1 MSKRIGRWKKT
12 SWLRSTEV
20 PGRKSPSSV
29 LAVRGGERA
38 WLPARRWLA
47 AVSAW
52 CIAAAL
58 GAVAGAPL
66 PEAGG
71 AAAEPQCEHAY
82 AFLAEPKLGPDFA
95 HFEWV
100 NPDAPKG
107 GRLRV
112 PDMGNWDSFNMAG
125 LGRVVR
131 GMDTRDP
138 GERHNHDSL
147 VIVAPDEHG
156 TGYGLLAE
164 CIAYPEDG
172 AYIDYRLREG
182 GRWHDGEP
190 ITVEDVVFSFHA
202 YKEKANPSVAAR
214 VAAFTHVEVVA
225 RRTVRYHV
233 APGHRA
239 NRMLP
244 IRTGELPVLPKHY
257 WDAPGRDIGS
267 TTVQPPLGSGPYR
280 IKDYDIGRW
289 IEWERVENYWGKDL
303 PVNRGRY
310 NFDTVKYDYF
320 RDDQMQTEAVKGNA
334 IDIHVE
340 NVPRRWATA
349 YDTPAV
355 AAGLF
360 RLDYLPRSK
369 PAGLWWPI
377 FWNLEQPRFQDVRVR
392 EALWLLNDF
401 KWGNRRGGYGFY
413 DVATSFFHKS
423 HLAATGLP
431 GERELKL
438 LEPVR
443 HLVPP
448 RVFTQPYRPP
458 PNQGGGWHRDTII
471 RAAALL
477 REAGWVIEDNRL
489 VHERTGEPFHI
500 RFVAVSPALGGS
512 FIPYTRVLKR
522 VGIDSSIKSPE
533 ISNWLYRMRSGD
545 FDAGAVWF
553 LPDNTPSIIIANAI
567 SSAAAAQ
574 DFSNNWAKIRNPAID
589 HLIEAMNEAET
600 YEDYVAA
607 IRAIDRVML
616 WNFYFVPGMSKV
628 KVGIA
633 YWSRYGQP
641 GWMPLNRNA
650 FVDSW
655 WWDADK
661 AAAVEAFVGR
671 E

>member
-1 MSKRIGRWKKT
+1 MYANR
-12 SWLRSTEV
+12 
-20 PGRKSPSSV
+20 
-29 LAVRGGERA
+29 RA
-38 WLPARRWLA
+38 WPALAWCLA
-47 AVSAW
+47 AFS
-52 CIAAAL
+52 L
-58 GAVAGAPL
+58 H
-66 PEAGG
+66 G
-71 AAAEPQCEHAY
+71 AAADAEPECKHAY
-82 AFLAEPKLGPDFA
+82 AFLAEPKLGPDFT

-100 NPDAPKG
+100 NPNAPKG
-107 GRLRV
+107 GRIRV
-112 PDMGNWDSFNMAG
+112 PDMGNWDSFNMLG

-147 VIVAPDEHG
+147 VIVSPDEHG
-156 TGYGLLAE
+156 TAYGLLAE
-164 CIAYPEDG
+164 CVAYPDDG

-182 GRWHDGEP
+182 ARWHDGQP
-190 ITVEDVVFSFHA
+190 ITMADLLWSFQA
-202 YKEKANPSVAAR
+202 LKEKSNPALTTRAE
-214 VAAFTHVEVVA
+214 AFTSVEA
-225 RRTVRYHV
+225 LTDGRTIRYHV
-233 APGHRA
+233 APAHRA

-257 WDAPGRDIGS
+257 WDRPGYDIGA

-280 IKDYDIGRW
+280 IKGYDIGRW
-289 IEWERVENYWGKDL
+289 IEWERVPDYWGKDL

-310 NFDTVKYDYF
+310 NFDIVKYDYF

-349 YDTPAV
+349 YETPAV

-377 FWNLEQPRFQDVRVR
+377 FWNLEQPRFQDIRVR

-401 KWGNRRGGYGFY
+401 KWGNRRGGYGFF
-413 DVATSFFHKS
+413 DVATSFLHRS

-431 GERELKL
+431 SERELKF

-448 RVFTQPYRPP
+448 RVFTEPYRPP
-458 PNQGGGWHRDTII
+458 PNQGDGWNRANII
-471 RAAALL
+471 RASKLL
-477 REAGWVIEDNRL
+477 QEAGWVIEDNRL

-522 VGIDSSIKSPE
+522 VGIESSIKAPE

-545 FDAGAVWF
+545 FDAGAIWF
-553 LPDNTPSIIIANAI
+553 LPDNTPSIAITNAV
-567 SSAAAAQ
+567 SSAAADQA
-574 DFSNNWAKIRNPAID
+574 FSNNWAKIRNPAID
-589 HLIEAMNEAET
+589 HLIDAMNQAT
-600 YEDYVAA
+600 SYDDYVAA

-616 WNFYFVPGMSKV
+616 WNFYFIPGMSKV

-633 YWSRYGQP
+633 YWDRYGQP
-641 GWMPLNRNA
+641 PRTPLNRNA
-650 FVDSW
+650 FVDTW

>member
-1 MSKRIGRWKKT
+1 MARPKRVRRRPGKRAWPALIGC
-12 SWLRSTEV
+12 
-20 PGRKSPSSV
+20 
-29 LAVRGGERA
+29 LAVFSVDGA
-38 WLPARRWLA
+38 
-47 AVSAW
+47 SA
-52 CIAAAL
+52 
-58 GAVAGAPL
+58 GQAPK
-66 PEAGG
+66 
-71 AAAEPQCEHAY
+71 CKHAY
-82 AFLAEPKLGPDFA
+82 AFLTEPKLGPDFT
-95 HFEWV
+95 HFDWA

-107 GRLRV
+107 GRIRV
-112 PDMGNWDSFNMAG
+112 PDMGNWDSFNMLG

-147 VIVAPDEHG
+147 VIVSPDEHG
-156 TGYGLLAE
+156 TAYGSLAE
-164 CIAYPEDG
+164 CIAYPDDG

-182 GRWHDGEP
+182 GRWHDGKP
-190 ITVEDVVFSFHA
+190 ITMADLLWSFHA
-202 YKEKANPSVAAR
+202 LKEKSNPALTAR
-214 VAAFTHVEVVA
+214 VDAFTGVEA
-225 RRTVRYHV
+225 LPDGRTIRYHV
-233 APGHRA
+233 APAHRA

-257 WDAPGRDIGS
+257 WDRPGYDIS
-267 TTVQPPLGSGPYR
+267 ATTVQPPLGSGPYR

-289 IEWERVENYWGKDL
+289 IEWERVPDYWGKDL

-310 NFDTVKYDYF
+310 NFDIVKYDYF

-349 YDTPAV
+349 YETPAV

-377 FWNLEQPRFQDVRVR
+377 FWNLEQPRFQDIRVR

-401 KWGNRRGGYGFY
+401 KWGNRRGGYGFF
-413 DVATSFFHKS
+413 DVATSFLHRS

-431 GERELKL
+431 SERELKL

-448 RVFTQPYRPP
+448 RVFTEPYRPP
-458 PNQGGGWHRDTII
+458 PNQGRGWNRENII
-471 RAAALL
+471 RASKLL
-477 REAGWVIEDNRL
+477 QEAGWVIEDNRL

-522 VGIDSSIKSPE
+522 VGIESSIKAPE

-545 FDAGAVWF
+545 FDAGAIWF
-553 LPDNTPSIIIANAI
+553 LPDNTPSIAITNAV
-567 SSAAAAQ
+567 SSAAADQA
-574 DFSNNWAKIRNPAID
+574 FSNNWAKIRNPAID
-589 HLIEAMNEAET
+589 HLIDAMNQAT
-600 YEDYVAA
+600 SYDDYVAA

-616 WNFYFVPGMSKV
+616 WNFSFIPGMSKV

-633 YWSRYGQP
+633 YWDRYGQP
-641 GWMPLNRNA
+641 PPTPLHRNA
-650 FVDSW
+650 FVDTW
-655 WWDADK
+655 WWDAEK

>member
-1 MSKRIGRWKKT
+1 MCPVK
-12 SWLRSTEV
+12 
-20 PGRKSPSSV
+20 
-29 LAVRGGERA
+29 RA
-38 WLPARRWLA
+38 WPALVGCLA
-47 AVSAW
+47 AF
-52 CIAAAL
+52 AL
-58 GAVAGAPL
+58 H
-66 PEAGG
+66 G
-71 AAAEPQCEHAY
+71 AAADAEPECKHAY
-82 AFLAEPKLGPDFA
+82 AFLAEPKLGPDFT

-100 NPDAPKG
+100 NPNAPKG
-107 GRLRV
+107 GRIRV
-112 PDMGNWDSFNMAG
+112 PDMGNWDSFNMLG

-147 VIVAPDEHG
+147 VIVSPDEHG
-156 TGYGLLAE
+156 TAYGLLAE
-164 CIAYPEDG
+164 CVAYPDDG
-172 AYIDYRLREG
+172 TYIDYRLREDAH
-182 GRWHDGEP
+182 WHDGKP
-190 ITVEDVVFSFHA
+190 ITMADLLWSFHA
-202 YKEKANPSVAAR
+202 LKEKSNPALTTRAE
-214 VAAFTHVEVVA
+214 AFTSVEA
-225 RRTVRYHV
+225 LADGRTIRYHV
-233 APGHRA
+233 APAHRA

-257 WDAPGRDIGS
+257 WDRAGYDIGA

-280 IKDYDIGRW
+280 IKGYDIGRW
-289 IEWERVENYWGKDL
+289 IEWERVPDYWGKDL

-310 NFDTVKYDYF
+310 NFDIVKYDYF

-349 YDTPAV
+349 YETPAV

-377 FWNLEQPRFQDVRVR
+377 FWNLEQPRFQDIRVR

-401 KWGNRRGGYGFY
+401 KWGNRRGGYGFF
-413 DVATSFFHKS
+413 DVATSFLHRS

-431 GERELKL
+431 SERELKF

-448 RVFTQPYRPP
+448 RVFTEPYRPP
-458 PNQGGGWHRDTII
+458 PNQGDGWNRANII
-471 RAAALL
+471 RASKLL
-477 REAGWVIEDNRL
+477 QEAGWVIEDNRL

-522 VGIDSSIKSPE
+522 VGIESSIKAPE

-545 FDAGAVWF
+545 FDAGAIWF
-553 LPDNTPSIIIANAI
+553 LPDNTPSIAITNAV
-567 SSAAAAQ
+567 SSAAADQA
-574 DFSNNWAKIRNPAID
+574 FSNNWAKIRNPAID
-589 HLIEAMNEAET
+589 HLIDAMNQAT
-600 YEDYVAA
+600 SYDDYVAA

-616 WNFYFVPGMSKV
+616 WNFYFIPGMSKV

-633 YWSRYGQP
+633 YWDRYGQP
-641 GWMPLNRNA
+641 PRTPLNRNA
-650 FVDSW
+650 FVDTW

>member
-1 MSKRIGRWKKT
+1 MYANR
-12 SWLRSTEV
+12 
-20 PGRKSPSSV
+20 
-29 LAVRGGERA
+29 RA
-38 WLPARRWLA
+38 WPALAWCLA
-47 AVSAW
+47 AFS
-52 CIAAAL
+52 L
-58 GAVAGAPL
+58 H
-66 PEAGG
+66 G
-71 AAAEPQCEHAY
+71 AAAGAEPECKHAY
-82 AFLAEPKLGPDFA
+82 AFLAEPKLGPDFT

-100 NPDAPKG
+100 NPNAPKG
-107 GRLRV
+107 GRIRV
-112 PDMGNWDSFNMAG
+112 PDMGNWDSFNMLG

-147 VIVAPDEHG
+147 VIVSPDEHG
-156 TGYGLLAE
+156 TAYGLLAE
-164 CIAYPEDG
+164 CVAYPDDG

-182 GRWHDGEP
+182 ARWHDGQP
-190 ITVEDVVFSFHA
+190 ITMADLLWSFQA
-202 YKEKANPSVAAR
+202 LKEKSNPALTTRAE
-214 VAAFTHVEVVA
+214 AFTSVEA
-225 RRTVRYHV
+225 LADGRTIRYHV
-233 APGHRA
+233 APAHRA

-257 WDAPGRDIGS
+257 WDRPGYDIGA

-280 IKDYDIGRW
+280 IKGYDIGRW
-289 IEWERVENYWGKDL
+289 IEWERVPDYWGKDL

-310 NFDTVKYDYF
+310 NFDIVKYDYF

-349 YDTPAV
+349 YETPAV

-377 FWNLEQPRFQDVRVR
+377 FWNLEQPRFQDIRVR

-401 KWGNRRGGYGFY
+401 KWGNRRGGYGFF
-413 DVATSFFHKS
+413 DVATSFLHRS

-431 GERELKL
+431 NERELKF

-448 RVFTQPYRPP
+448 RVFTEPYRPP
-458 PNQGGGWHRDTII
+458 PNQGDGWDRANII
-471 RAAALL
+471 RASKLL
-477 REAGWVIEDNRL
+477 QEAGWVIEDNRL

-522 VGIDSSIKSPE
+522 VGIESSIKAPE

-545 FDAGAVWF
+545 FDAGAIWF
-553 LPDNTPSIIIANAI
+553 LPDNTPSIAITNAV
-567 SSAAAAQ
+567 SSAAADQA
-574 DFSNNWAKIRNPAID
+574 FSNNWAKIRNPAID
-589 HLIEAMNEAET
+589 HLIDAMNQAT
-600 YEDYVAA
+600 NYDDYVAA

-616 WNFYFVPGMSKV
+616 WNFYFIPGMSKV

-633 YWSRYGQP
+633 YWDRYGQP
-641 GWMPLNRNA
+641 PRTPLNRNS
-650 FVDSW
+650 FVDTW

>member
-1 MSKRIGRWKKT
+1 MRPGKRTW
-12 SWLRSTEV
+12 
-20 PGRKSPSSV
+20 PA
-29 LAVRGGERA
+29 LA
-38 WLPARRWLA
+38 WCLA
-47 AVSAW
+47 AV
-52 CIAAAL
+52 
-58 GAVAGAPL
+58 PL
-66 PEAGG
+66 HG
-71 AAAEPQCEHAY
+71 AATDAEPECKHAY
-82 AFLAEPKLGPDFA
+82 AFLAEPKLGPDFT
-95 HFEWV
+95 HFDWV
-100 NPDAPKG
+100 NPEAPKG
-107 GRLRV
+107 GRIRV
-112 PDMGNWDSFNMAG
+112 PDMGNWDSFNMMG

-147 VIVAPDEHG
+147 VLVSPDEHG
-156 TGYGLLAE
+156 TAYGLLAE
-164 CIAYPEDG
+164 CIAYPDDG

-182 GRWHDGEP
+182 GRWHDGKP
-190 ITVEDVVFSFHA
+190 ITMADLLWSFQA
-202 YKEKANPSVAAR
+202 LKEKSNPALTAR
-214 VAAFTHVEVVA
+214 VDAFTGVEVLA
-225 RRTVRYHV
+225 DGRTIRYHV
-233 APGHRA
+233 APAHRA

-257 WDAPGRDIGS
+257 WDRPGYDVGA

-289 IEWERVENYWGKDL
+289 IEWERVPDYWGKHL

-310 NFDTVKYDYF
+310 NFDIVKYDYF

-334 IDIHVE
+334 IDIHIE

-349 YDTPAV
+349 YETPAV
-355 AAGLF
+355 SAGLF

-377 FWNLEQPRFQDVRVR
+377 FWNLEQPRFQDIRVR

-401 KWGNRRGGYGFY
+401 KWGNRRGGYGFF
-413 DVATSFFHKS
+413 DVATSFLHRS

-431 GERELKL
+431 SERELEF

-448 RVFTQPYRPP
+448 RVFTEAYRPP
-458 PNQGGGWHRDTII
+458 PNQGEGWNRANII
-471 RAAALL
+471 RAAQLL

-512 FIPYTRVLKR
+512 FIPYTRVLRR
-522 VGIDSSIKSPE
+522 VGIESSIKAPE

-545 FDAGAVWF
+545 FDAGAIWF
-553 LPDNTPSIIIANAI
+553 LPDNTPSMAITNAV
-567 SSAAAAQ
+567 SSAAADQA
-574 DFSNNWAKIRNPAID
+574 FSNNWAKIRNPAID
-589 HLIEAMNEAET
+589 HLIDAMNQAT
-600 YEDYVAA
+600 SYDDYVAA

-616 WNFYFVPGMSKV
+616 WNFYFIPGMSKV

-633 YWSRYGQP
+633 YWDRYGQP
-641 GWMPLNRNA
+641 PRRPLNRNV
-650 FVDSW
+650 FVDTW
-655 WWDADK
+655 WWDANK
-661 AAAVEAFVGR
+661 AAAVDAFVGR

>member
-1 MSKRIGRWKKT
+1 MRP
-12 SWLRSTEV
+12 LR
-20 PGRKSPSSV
+20 
-29 LAVRGGERA
+29 RA
-38 WLPARRWLA
+38 WSALIRCLA
-47 AVSAW
+47 AFSVGSAP
-52 CIAAAL
+52 AD
-58 GAVAGAPL
+58 
-66 PEAGG
+66 
-71 AAAEPQCEHAY
+71 AETECKHAY
-82 AFLAEPKLGPDFA
+82 AFLTEPKLGPEFT
-95 HFEWV
+95 HFDWA

-107 GRLRV
+107 GRIRV
-112 PDMGNWDSFNMAG
+112 PDMGNWDSFNMLG

-147 VIVAPDEHG
+147 VIVSPDEHG
-156 TGYGLLAE
+156 TAYGLLAE
-164 CIAYPEDG
+164 CIAYPDDG

-182 GRWHDGEP
+182 GRWHDGKP
-190 ITVEDVVFSFHA
+190 ITMADLLWSFHA
-202 YKEKANPSVAAR
+202 LKEQSNPALTTR
-214 VAAFTHVEVVA
+214 VEAFTGVDA
-225 RRTVRYHV
+225 LPDGRTIRYHV
-233 APGHRA
+233 APAHRG

-257 WDAPGRDIGS
+257 WDRPGYDIS
-267 TTVQPPLGSGPYR
+267 ATTVQPPLGSGPYR

-289 IEWERVENYWGKDL
+289 IEWQRVPDYWGKDL

-310 NFDTVKYDYF
+310 NFDIVKYDYF

-360 RLDYLPRSK
+360 RLDFLPRSK

-377 FWNLEQPRFQDVRVR
+377 FWNLEQPRFQDIRVR

-401 KWGNRRGGYGFY
+401 KWSNRRGGYGFF
-413 DVATSFFHKS
+413 DVATSFLHRS

-431 GERELKL
+431 SERELKF

-443 HLVPP
+443 HLVPS
-448 RVFTQPYRPP
+448 RVFSEPYRPP
-458 PNQGGGWHRDTII
+458 PNQGGGWTRENII
-471 RAAALL
+471 RAARLL
-477 REAGWVIEDNRL
+477 REAGWVIEDSRL

-512 FIPYTRVLKR
+512 FIPYTRVLRR
-522 VGIDSSIKSPE
+522 VGIESSIKAPE

-545 FDAGAVWF
+545 FDAGAIWF
-553 LPDNTPSIIIANAI
+553 LPDNTPSIAITNAI
-567 SSAAAAQ
+567 SSAAADQA
-574 DFSNNWAKIRNPAID
+574 FSNNWAKIRDPAID
-589 HLIEAMNEAET
+589 YLIDAMNQAT
-600 YEDYVAA
+600 SYDDYVAA

-616 WNFYFVPGMSKV
+616 WNFYFIPGMSKV
-628 KVGIA
+628 KVGVA
-633 YWSRYGQP
+633 YWDRYGQP
-641 GWMPLNRNA
+641 PSTPLNRNA
-650 FVDSW
+650 FVDTW
-655 WWDADK
+655 WWDVDK

>member
-1 MSKRIGRWKKT
+1 MRPGKRTW
-12 SWLRSTEV
+12 
-20 PGRKSPSSV
+20 PA
-29 LAVRGGERA
+29 LA
-38 WLPARRWLA
+38 WCLA
-47 AVSAW
+47 AFP
-52 CIAAAL
+52 L
-58 GAVAGAPL
+58 HGATTD
-66 PEAGG
+66 
-71 AAAEPQCEHAY
+71 AEPECKHAY
-82 AFLAEPKLGPDFA
+82 AFLAEPKLGPDFT
-95 HFEWV
+95 HFDWV
-100 NPDAPKG
+100 NPEAPKG
-107 GRLRV
+107 GRIRV
-112 PDMGNWDSFNMAG
+112 PDMGNWDSFNMMG

-147 VIVAPDEHG
+147 VLVSPDEHG
-156 TGYGLLAE
+156 TAYGLLAE
-164 CIAYPEDG
+164 CIAYPDDG

-182 GRWHDGEP
+182 GRWHDGKP
-190 ITVEDVVFSFHA
+190 ITMADLLWSFQA
-202 YKEKANPSVAAR
+202 LKEKSNPALTAR
-214 VAAFTHVEVVA
+214 VDAFTGVEVLA
-225 RRTVRYHV
+225 DGRTIRYHV
-233 APGHRA
+233 APAHRA

-257 WDAPGRDIGS
+257 WDRPGYDVGA

-289 IEWERVENYWGKDL
+289 IEWERVSDYWGKHL

-310 NFDTVKYDYF
+310 NFDIVKYDYF

-349 YDTPAV
+349 YETPAV

-377 FWNLEQPRFQDVRVR
+377 FWNLEQPRFQDIRVR

-401 KWGNRRGGYGFY
+401 KWGNRRGGYGFF
-413 DVATSFFHKS
+413 DVATSFLHRS

-431 GERELKL
+431 SERELEF

-448 RVFTQPYRPP
+448 RVFTEAYRPP
-458 PNQGGGWHRDTII
+458 PNQGEGWNRANII
-471 RAAALL
+471 RASQLL

-489 VHERTGEPFHI
+489 VHERTGEPFHV

-512 FIPYTRVLKR
+512 FIPYTRVLRR
-522 VGIDSSIKSPE
+522 VGIESSIKAPE

-545 FDAGAVWF
+545 FDAGAIWF
-553 LPDNTPSIIIANAI
+553 LPDNTPSMAITNAV
-567 SSAAAAQ
+567 SSAAADQA
-574 DFSNNWAKIRNPAID
+574 FSNNWAKIRNPAID
-589 HLIEAMNEAET
+589 HLIDAMNQAT
-600 YEDYVAA
+600 SYDDYVAA

-616 WNFYFVPGMSKV
+616 WNFYFIPGMSKV

-633 YWSRYGQP
+633 YWDRYGQP
-641 GWMPLNRNA
+641 PRTPLNRNV
-650 FVDSW
+650 FVDTW
-655 WWDADK
+655 WWDANK
-661 AAAVEAFVGR
+661 AAAVDAFVGR